1 MIMEPD
7 NNGFNIAN
15 SLANDMFNE
24 QQREKSYTLTII
36 CDPDE
41 AGIDKKYLEY
51 QRWLVDHHANTGF
64 TKPKRLVINAN
75 QNGSQKGSAPALM
88 TPAEDDK
95 FRKNT
100 QTIGKVVFLKDREIE
115 VNSFEKEISRWATH
129 FYMKMHT
136 LCSQKPRF
144 SEMRPVKYNI

>member
-1 MIMEPD
+1 MPSKQVLAKMDPHDNPLVIPEKKPKKEKKKKPILKDLDGEIIEQEDSGNDMDQSEQDMSMAMDPD

-51 QRWLVDHHANTGF
+51 QRWLVDHHSNTGYN
-64 TKPKRLVINAN
+64 KPKRLVINAN
-75 QNGSQKGSAPALM
+75 QSANGS
-88 TPAEDDK
+88 
-95 FRKNT
+95 
-100 QTIGKVVFLKDREIE
+100 
-115 VNSFEKEISRWATH
+115 
-129 FYMKMHT
+129 
-136 LCSQKPRF
+136 
-144 SEMRPVKYNI
+144 